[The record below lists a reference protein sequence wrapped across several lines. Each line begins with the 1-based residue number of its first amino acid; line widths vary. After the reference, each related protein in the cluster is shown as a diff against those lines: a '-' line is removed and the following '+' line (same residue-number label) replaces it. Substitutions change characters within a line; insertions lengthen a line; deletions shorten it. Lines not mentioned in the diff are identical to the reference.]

1 MRKFE
6 SIALGNLTLTTF
18 DVLTHYKLIVVSNN
32 YNFYKNF
39 LNLHLTPLYIM
50 QTKLIAAAIAT
61 TAASIKLEAP
71 TTLLAQVQ
79 DKSGQA
85 QVAGVDTEC
94 HGTYAY

>member
-1 MRKFE
+1 
-6 SIALGNLTLTTF
+6 
-18 DVLTHYKLIVVSNN
+18 
-32 YNFYKNF
+32 
-39 LNLHLTPLYIM
+39 M